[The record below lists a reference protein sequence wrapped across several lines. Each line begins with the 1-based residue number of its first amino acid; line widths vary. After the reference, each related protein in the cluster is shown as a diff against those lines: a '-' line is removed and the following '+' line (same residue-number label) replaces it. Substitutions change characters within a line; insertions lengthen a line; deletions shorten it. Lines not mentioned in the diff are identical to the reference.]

1 MSLQVGGDHLVALR
15 EQWQHRLEH
24 LARRKATVQKDQ
36 RAPRPMSLVVELEAV
51 NLGVLARALHLGR
64 QIGLHRG
71 APSVFRWKTA
81 CRIRTPLFARIP
93 SDRWFCVEP
102 VP

>member
-15 EQWQHRLEH
+15 EPWQHRLEH
-24 LARRKATVQKDQ
+24 LARRKATVQQDQ
-36 RAPRPMSLVVELEAV
+36 RASRPMSLVVELEAG

-71 APSVFRWKTA
+71 APSVFWWKTA
-81 CRIRTPLFARIP
+81 CRIRNPLFVRNHL
-93 SDRWFCVEP
+93 SRLCWWCS
-102 VP
+102 